1 MPWRPL
7 EQDVLWVLCPQLL
20 ALPGQVDDGRVVEDE
35 PCRTTGLVRDLGPK
49 VIIEHLDAD
58 SVQAFRQP
66 APFLDFLL
74 GNPLENKVL
83 GIKIRGKVYSIEHE
97 GQTTL

>member
-35 PCRTTGLVRDLGPK
+35 PCRTTGLVGERKISFLPL
-49 VIIEHLDAD
+49 VI
-58 SVQAFRQP
+58 
-66 APFLDFLL
+66 FL
-74 GNPLENKVL
+74 
-83 GIKIRGKVYSIEHE
+83 
-97 GQTTL
+97 

>member
-20 ALPGQVDDGRVVEDE
+20 ALLGQVDDGWIVEDE
-35 PCRTTGLVRDLGPK
+35 PCRTTGLVGDLGPK
-49 VIIEHLDAD
+49 VIIEHLDTD
-58 SVQAFRQP
+58 TVQSFRQG
-66 APFLDFLL
+66 APFLNFLP

-83 GIKIRGKVYSIEHE
+83 GIKIRGKVNGIEHE